1 MSRDFDGHEPEAQGM
16 RGNVN
21 LREGRFKVFL
31 LVVGLGV
38 TIILAEGSLRLF
50 IPAYVASAGVERN
63 YFCRFDDEIGWRPL
77 GNLSGQHQR
86 HGFSV
91 FVHQNQ
97 FGLRGPD
104 TMRRGKTSAS
114 TRMLILGDS
123 FVWGYGVDQDRVF
136 TEPGVHQS
144 EKELINFGVSGYGT
158 DQEYLFYRRDGALF
172 EVDEV
177 VLAFTP
183 YNDVNNN
190 LASEQYDKSKPY
202 FTLSDHQLVLHT
214 DHVRENK
221 FQSAVDWVWSHSRM
235 VNILD
240 KAYRSFQN
248 WWLVRNA
255 GGGVVSPHAGILNAA
270 SVSSRDREGIQLTMR
285 IIEDLRDTVLSN
297 GARFSVVFIP
307 YKPHILNS
315 ISHNHPFVPL
325 LAKRLE
331 ESKIDY
337 YEPYFYFLHDEGA
350 NHLFN
355 EYDNHFSPTGHA
367 LFGKILVDPHLEHT
381 TKNLYSLEENTSA
394 GRRSPRSLSSR
405 RIGDQHDH

>member
-1 MSRDFDGHEPEAQGM
+1 M
-16 RGNVN
+16 RGRVKLRQRKVN
-21 LREGRFKVFL
+21 VFL
-31 LVVGLGV
+31 LIVGCGV
-38 TIILAEGSLRLF
+38 AFFTAEGALRLF
-50 IPAYVASAGVERN
+50 FPDYVASAGVERN

-77 GNLSGQHQR
+77 GDISGQHQR

-123 FVWGYGVDQDRVF
+123 YVWGYGADQERVF
-136 TEPGVHQS
+136 TEPSVHRS

-158 DQEYLFYRRDGALF
+158 DQEYLFYRREGALF

-183 YNDVNNN
+183 YNDVDNN
-190 LASEQYDKSKPY
+190 LAAEQYDKSKPY
-202 FTLSDHQLVLHT
+202 FSLSAHQLVLHT

-221 FQSAVDWVWSHSRM
+221 FQSAVDWVWSHSRV

-248 WWLVRNA
+248 WWFVRNA
-255 GGGVVSPHAGILNAA
+255 GEGVISPKTGILNAA
-270 SVSSRDREGIQLTMR
+270 TVSSRDREGIQLTMR
-285 IIEDLRDTVLSN
+285 IIEDLRDAVLAK

-307 YKPHILNS
+307 YKPHILNN

-331 ESKIDY
+331 ESNIDY
-337 YEPYFYFLHDEGA
+337 DEPYFIFLHDKNA
-350 NHLFN
+350 KNLFN
-355 EYDNHFSPTGHA
+355 DYDNHFSQTGHA
-367 LFGKILVDPHLEHT
+367 LFGKILVDPDLENT
-381 TKNLYSLEENTSA
+381 TQNLYSFEEKL
-394 GRRSPRSLSSR
+394 RRLKERKISFIKSYR
-405 RIGDQHDH
+405 RPA